1 LPCTCISLNKIES
14 LGLSLADQAWSE
26 ASLNGGPPNREWSRI
41 DLREITH
48 TYTQN
53 EDHGFTLGPLSL
65 LLTPGEIV
73 FIVGGN
79 GSGKS
84 TLIKLLTGLYQPETG
99 QIYLD
104 GELIDASNRDRYRQ
118 LFSAI
123 FADFYL
129 FERLYGLPH
138 SDLDRQAQ
146 TYLSELEL
154 DKKVTV
160 ANGTLSTTQLSQGQR
175 KRLALLTAYLENRP
189 IYVFD
194 EWAADQDPVF
204 KQVFYQQLLPNLK
217 RRGKTVLV
225 IGHDDRYFE
234 VGDRLIQLDYGQIRV
249 GV

>member
-1 LPCTCISLNKIES
+1 
-14 LGLSLADQAWSE
+14 
-26 ASLNGGPPNREWSRI
+26 LNGGPPNREWSRI